1 MVMTKAR
8 IDNGEMEKKNVATT
22 AGAADNCRSFLTFF
36 TLLYKVMLHREL
48 GEGEKLFL
56 GQFAFKL
63 THTLWG
69 DTTEV
74 VADSSHSS
82 NPKV

>member
-1 MVMTKAR
+1 
-8 IDNGEMEKKNVATT
+8 
-22 AGAADNCRSFLTFF
+22 
-36 TLLYKVMLHREL
+36 MLHREL

-56 GQFAFKL
+56 G
-63 THTLWG
+63 HTLWG